1 MIHRPKI
8 MSDAFSRNMSDTP
21 EKCIG
26 CGIMRTKDTLVK
38 HMCPDCFKKDS
49 QEREEFIKKKD
60 WMV

>member
-1 MIHRPKI
+1 

-38 HMCPDCFKKDS
+38 HMCPDCYKKDS